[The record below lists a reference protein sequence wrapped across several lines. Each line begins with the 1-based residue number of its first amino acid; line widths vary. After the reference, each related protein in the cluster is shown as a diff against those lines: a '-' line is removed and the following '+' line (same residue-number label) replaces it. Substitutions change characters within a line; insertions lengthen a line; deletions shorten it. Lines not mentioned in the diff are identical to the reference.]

1 MQKTAIIIPYYGKWP
16 EWMDLYLYSC
26 SKNPQLDFLI
36 ITDIETPHKVYSNT
50 HFIYMTFEECCN
62 RISQTLHVKFRPND
76 PYSFC
81 ACKPFYG
88 IVFEHELV
96 EYDWWGFGDIDLV
109 YGDTSLLV
117 NEKNLNKYDFI
128 TAHSDRFAGHFTI
141 MRKESQFTHACLKI
155 PHYKELLSGTLPYI
169 GLDEASCY
177 RRIVLPLH
185 RYWKGVYKLFA
196 KHFYYDMVDGYRYF
210 DMMDKITSFLH
221 PRILMREQYST
232 PVPQVGET
240 WTYNLKTAEIGIP
253 NGHYRKLPHG
263 GGKMYL
269 HFLFF
274 KKTKYKKTEYYWR
287 PGFWQIP
294 DNYDWNNSNDTLE
307 ITNEYIRIKK

>member
-96 EYDWWGFGDIDLV
+96 EYDWWEFGDIDLV

-155 PHYKELLSGTLPYI
+155 PHYKEILSGTLPYI

-263 GGKMYL
+263 GG
-269 HFLFF
+269 
-274 KKTKYKKTEYYWR
+274 
-287 PGFWQIP
+287 
-294 DNYDWNNSNDTLE
+294 
-307 ITNEYIRIKK
+307 

>member
-141 MRKESQFTHACLKI
+141 MRKNHNS
-155 PHYKELLSGTLPYI
+155 
-169 GLDEASCY
+169 
-177 RRIVLPLH
+177 
-185 RYWKGVYKLFA
+185 
-196 KHFYYDMVDGYRYF
+196 
-210 DMMDKITSFLH
+210 
-221 PRILMREQYST
+221 LM
-232 PVPQVGET
+232 P
-240 WTYNLKTAEIGIP
+240 A
-253 NGHYRKLPHG
+253 
-263 GGKMYL
+263 
-269 HFLFF
+269 
-274 KKTKYKKTEYYWR
+274 
-287 PGFWQIP
+287 
-294 DNYDWNNSNDTLE
+294 
-307 ITNEYIRIKK
+307 